1 MMDNKQDHK
10 IKRHIARK
18 LILYVVLFSSL
29 ITLVIT
35 AAQLYYDYSREM
47 NNIHESLENIE
58 KVHLKTLSGIVWA
71 VDRKSAK
78 IQLEGILKVPDLEYI
93 EIRENDSIWLNAGTQ
108 QSKNVIEKTF
118 PIIYSTRGE
127 LRNIGQLRAIVTLDN
142 LYTRLLNKALTI
154 FLSNAVKTFL
164 VAGFMLILF
173 YRLVTR
179 HILKIASFVESH
191 DINSEKQERLTL
203 DIPNKNTG
211 EENEILTL
219 ANHLNKM
226 QDKVNA
232 SYSKVKTSEEKYRRL
247 VELAQEGIWSID
259 EKGLTTFVNPS
270 MANMLGYSVEEMF
283 GKHLFDFMDEQGKE
297 IAKKNMD
304 RRRSGIYE
312 THEFEFL
319 RKDGQR
325 IYATLAT
332 APIFDS
338 DGNYTG
344 ATAGVMD
351 ITARIKAEKRLLLDQ
366 QLLEDTVRERTRA
379 LEVSNKELEAFS
391 YSVAHDLRT
400 PLRSITSF
408 SQILKEEEF
417 DNISVEGKVN
427 LERIIRAG
435 KSMSR
440 LIDEL
445 LELSRISRTEIIY
458 NKINLSQLVKA
469 ILNNLMAES
478 PDRNCKIIIADNIN
492 TRADKTLVEILLLN
506 LIHNAWKFTK
516 DKEVSLIE
524 FGETDIDGEPAFF
537 IKDNG
542 VGFDMKYKNK
552 LFDAFQ
558 RLHGT
563 DYSGNG
569 IGLATVK
576 RILNRHSGKIWAEA
590 KENAGATF
598 YFTIPDKHKKE
609 FITANIEAGS

>member
-1 MMDNKQDHK
+1 MMDNNQDHK
-10 IKRHIARK
+10 IKRRIARK

-47 NNIHESLENIE
+47 NNIHESLDNIE

-78 IQLEGILKVPDLEYI
+78 IQLEGILKAPDLEYI

-191 DINSEKQERLTL
+191 DINSENQEKLVL
-203 DIPNKNTG
+203 DIPNKNTR

-219 ANHLNKM
+219 SNHLNKM

-232 SYSKVKTSEEKYRRL
+232 SYSKVKASEEKYRRL

-259 EKGLTTFVNPS
+259 DKGLTTFVNPS
-270 MANMLGYSVEEMF
+270 MANMLGYSVEEML

-297 IAKKNMD
+297 IATKNMD

-338 DGNYTG
+338 DGNYAG

-458 NKINLSQLVKA
+458 NNINLSQSVKA

-478 PDRNCKIIIADNIN
+478 PDRTCKIIIADNIN
-492 TRADKTLVEILLLN
+492 TRADKTLIEILLLN

-516 DKEVSLIE
+516 DKEISTIE
-524 FGETDIDGEPAFF
+524 FGETGIDGGPAFF

-542 VGFDMKYKNK
+542 VGFDMRYKNK

-576 RILNRHSGKIWAEA
+576 RILNRHGGKIWAEA